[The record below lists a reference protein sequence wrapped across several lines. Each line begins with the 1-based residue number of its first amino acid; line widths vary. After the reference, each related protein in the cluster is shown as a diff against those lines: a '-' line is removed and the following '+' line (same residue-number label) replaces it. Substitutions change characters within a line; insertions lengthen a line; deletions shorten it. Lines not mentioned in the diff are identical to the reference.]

1 MVVMPKAL
9 ISVILTVDDARAAF
23 AWYKRARCNG
33 ALGPRSA
40 VGMEIEGVSIFLGQ
54 PEKGRG

>member
-1 MVVMPKAL
+1 MPKAL